1 MAIGIVTVLVYSK
14 FTQLTTNSSQQ
25 VTHSCGQNLRSYTD
39 KTPVTFNPLTAGA
52 WNVRMSMDIK
62 NMERPERSTV
72 IVCRELV
79 RFDIDVAA
87 LSETRHDEEG
97 NIRETGSTYM
107 IFWKGK
113 ETRKQYIHGASFAI
127 NKKNSW
133 RSKTSSPLLSADA

>member
-1 MAIGIVTVLVYSK
+1 
-14 FTQLTTNSSQQ
+14 
-25 VTHSCGQNLRSYTD
+25 
-39 KTPVTFNPLTAGA
+39 
-52 WNVRMSMDIK
+52 MDIK

-97 NIRETGSTYM
+97 NIRETGSTNM

-127 NKKNSW
+127 KKKLVEKQNLIPIAISG
-133 RSKTSSPLLSADA
+133 RLMTFLLGHDSFLTSFSLCIHLCL